1 MKAGLGQIKSH
12 PLVAGN
18 ASIRDNGQYRPMVK
32 DFLHADKKIYD
43 SVHGFIPFDEYEKEL
58 IDSLPFQRLHYI
70 HQLGI
75 AYLVYPGATH
85 TRFEHSLGVMAL
97 ATLMFEKICKS
108 VRPDVFHFVP
118 RKGSQEFLYWRR
130 VLRMAALCHD
140 LGHLPFSHVAEKDL
154 LGDSN
159 HEHWTIKVIDSG
171 HMKSVWKMLRK
182 CPSYEEDLIERDI
195 VEDIKKIAVGEAKW
209 KEITNQTF
217 TPWERIVS
225 EVITGDFFGADR
237 TDYLIRDSQA
247 TGVAYGLFDY
257 HQLIES
263 LRILPSVDRGADELQ
278 LGIDEN
284 GLESSEALLLARH
297 FMHRRIYQYSS
308 VKAYNFHLR
317 RYMSANYS
325 KSLDSVDEFL
335 SVSDTDVISALNK
348 AANDPALPG
357 HADAK
362 RVIFRK
368 HRFRAIALTDKTT
381 EEDLQRFKEENRLK
395 DSEISWESNQAHLPI
410 ERLTFPVSRRH
421 FIIQKAKNCSDLLL
435 KVPSRKENWVY
446 ISPEH
451 DLELVNFLENS

>member
-1 MKAGLGQIKSH
+1 
-12 PLVAGN
+12 
-18 ASIRDNGQYRPMVK
+18 MVK
-32 DFLHADKKIYD
+32 DFLHSDKKIYD
-43 SVHGFIPFDEYEKEL
+43 SVHGFIPFDEFEKEL

-85 TRFEHSLGVMAL
+85 TRFEHSIGVMSL

-118 RKGSQEFLYWRR
+118 RKGSSDFLYWRR
-130 VLRMAALCHD
+130 VLRMASLCHD

-154 LGDSN
+154 LGALG
-159 HEHWTIKVIDSG
+159 HEHWTLKIIDSPYLTP
-171 HMKSVWKMLRK
+171 VWDKLK
-182 CPSYEEDLIERDI
+182 QSPAYLEDVIERDI
-195 VEDIKKIAVGEAKW
+195 VEDIKKISVGEAKW
-209 KEITNQTF
+209 KSLTGKVF

-237 TDYLIRDSQA
+237 IDYLLRDAKS

-317 RYMSANYS
+317 RYMLANYA
-325 KSLDSVDEFL
+325 KKLETVDEFL
-335 SVSDTDVISALNK
+335 ALSDTDVISALNK
-348 AANDPALPG
+348 AAKDPKLPG

-362 RVIFRK
+362 CVIFRQ
-368 HRFRAIALTDKTT
+368 HRFRAIALADNISEADMQAFKTKNMLTDADIQWEFHKA
-381 EEDLQRFKEENRLK
+381 DLPPDRL
-395 DSEISWESNQAHLPI
+395 S
-410 ERLTFPVSRRH
+410 FPVSRRH
-421 FIIQKAKNCSDLLL
+421 LVIQKARDCSDLLL
-435 KVPSRKENWVY
+435 KVPSKKANWVY

-451 DLELVNFLENS
+451 DRELINFLEHP

>member
-1 MKAGLGQIKSH
+1 MGHQA
-12 PLVAGN
+12 A
-18 ASIRDNGQYRPMVK
+18 MVK
-32 DFLHADKKIYD
+32 DFLHAEKKIYD
-43 SVHGFIPFDEYEKEL
+43 SVHGFILFDEFEKEL

-118 RKGSQEFLYWRR
+118 RKGSSDFLYWQR

-154 LGDSN
+154 LGALG
-159 HEHWTIKVIDSG
+159 HEYWTLKIIDSPYLAP
-171 HMKSVWKMLRK
+171 VWDKLRK
-182 CPSYEEDLIERDI
+182 SPNYLEDLIERDI
-195 VEDIKKIAVGEAKW
+195 VEDIKKISIGEEKW
-209 KEITNQTF
+209 KATTGKLF
-217 TPWERIVS
+217 SPWERIVS

-237 TDYLIRDSQA
+237 IDYLVRDAKS

-317 RYMSANYS
+317 RYMLANYS
-325 KSLDSVDEFL
+325 KKLESVDEFL
-335 SVSDTDVISALNK
+335 SLSDTDVISALNK
-348 AANDPALPG
+348 AAKDPKLAG

-362 RVIFRK
+362 CVIFRQ
-368 HRFRAIALTDKTT
+368 HRFRAIALSESIC
-381 EEDLQRFKEENRLK
+381 EEDMKKFKAAHKLTDAEIHWEFHKQDLLPERF
-395 DSEISWESNQAHLPI
+395 S
-410 ERLTFPVSRRH
+410 FPVSRRH
-421 FIIQKAKNCSDLLL
+421 LIVEKARDCSDLLL
-435 KVPSRKENWVY
+435 KVPSKKINWVF
-446 ISPEH
+446 ISPEK
-451 DLELVNFLENS
+451 DLELIQFLENA

>member
-1 MKAGLGQIKSH
+1 
-12 PLVAGN
+12 
-18 ASIRDNGQYRPMVK
+18 MVK
-32 DFLHADKKIYD
+32 EFFYAYKKIYD
-43 SVHGFIPFDEYEKEL
+43 SVHGFIHVDEYEKEL

-70 HQLGI
+70 RQLGI

-85 TRFEHSLGVMAL
+85 TRFEHSLGVMSL

-118 RKGSQEFLYWRR
+118 RKGSADFLYWRR
-130 VLRMAALCHD
+130 VIRMAALCHD

-154 LGDSN
+154 LGSFG
-159 HEHWTIKVIDSG
+159 HEYWTLQIIDSSY
-171 HMKSVWKMLRK
+171 MQPVWEKLK
-182 CPSYEEDLIERDI
+182 QCPNCIEELVDRNV
-195 VEDIKKIAVGEAKW
+195 VEDIKKISVGEKKW
-209 KEITNQTF
+209 HELTGQSF

-237 TDYLIRDSQA
+237 IDYLIRDAKS

-263 LRILPSVDRGADELQ
+263 LRILPSAERGADELQ

-317 RYMSANYS
+317 RYMLANYG
-325 KSLDSVDEFL
+325 KKLNGVEEFL
-335 SVSDTDVISALNK
+335 SLSDTDVISALNK
-348 AANDPALPG
+348 AAKDPKMPG

-362 RVIFRK
+362 CIIFRK
-368 HRFRAIALTDKTT
+368 HRFRAIAIPDHIRS
-381 EEDLQRFKEENRLK
+381 EDLQALKESRKFSDTEIDWEFHFVEAPADRF
-395 DSEISWESNQAHLPI
+395 S
-410 ERLTFPVSRRH
+410 FPVARRH
-421 FIIQKAKNCSDLLL
+421 FLIEKAKNCSDLLL
-435 KVPSRKENWVY
+435 KVPYHKDNWVY
-446 ISPEH
+446 IAPER
-451 DLELVNFLENS
+451 DMELVNFLENA

>member
-1 MKAGLGQIKSH
+1 
-12 PLVAGN
+12 
-18 ASIRDNGQYRPMVK
+18 MVK
-32 DFLHADKKIYD
+32 DFLYADKKIYD
-43 SVHGFIPFDEYEKEL
+43 SVHGFIPFDEFEKEL

-118 RKGSQEFLYWRR
+118 RKGSSDFLYWRR

-154 LGDSN
+154 LGVLG
-159 HEHWTIKVIDSG
+159 HEHWTLRIIDSPYLAP
-171 HMKSVWKMLRK
+171 VWDKLRK
-182 CPSYEEDLIERDI
+182 APAYLEDVIERDI
-195 VEDIKKIAVGEAKW
+195 VEDIKKISIGEEKW
-209 KEITNQTF
+209 KAETGQAF
-217 TPWERIVS
+217 SPWEKIVS

-237 TDYLIRDSQA
+237 IDYLLRDAKS

-263 LRILPSVDRGADELQ
+263 LRILPSVDRGSDELQ
-278 LGIDEN
+278 LGIDEK
-284 GLESSEALLLARH
+284 GLESCEALLLARH

-317 RYMSANYS
+317 RYMLANYS
-325 KSLDSVDEFL
+325 KKLEGIDEFL
-335 SVSDTDVISALNK
+335 SLSDTDVISALNK
-348 AANDPALPG
+348 AAKDPKLPG

-362 RVIFRK
+362 CVIFRQ
-368 HRFRAIALTDKTT
+368 HRFRAIALPDSVTV
-381 EEDLQRFKEENRLK
+381 EDLQRFKAKNKLS
-395 DSEISWESNQAHLPI
+395 DSEIVWEFHKTIELPD
-410 ERLTFPVSRRH
+410 RLSFPVSRRH
-421 FIIQKAKNCSDLLL
+421 VIIQKARDCSDLLL
-435 KVPSRKENWVY
+435 KVPSKKSNWVY
-446 ISPEH
+446 ISPER
-451 DLELVNFLENS
+451 DLELVNFLENA